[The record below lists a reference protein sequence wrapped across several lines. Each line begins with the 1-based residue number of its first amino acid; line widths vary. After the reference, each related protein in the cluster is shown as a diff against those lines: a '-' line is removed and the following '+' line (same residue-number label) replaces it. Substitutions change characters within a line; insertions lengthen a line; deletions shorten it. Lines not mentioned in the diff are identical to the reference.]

1 MSSKKI
7 PVFFLRFGLAFVF
20 LYAGIFGFLNP
31 TDWIGFL
38 PNWVKDVIPF
48 GLSDQNI
55 LALFSATEI
64 IMGILLLLGIQV
76 FFVSLLSS
84 VMLLGIVAFNWG
96 ALDILFR
103 DVGLFFAAL
112 ALMFLAR

>member
-20 LYAGIFGFLNP
+20 LYAGAMAFLHP
-31 TDWIGFL
+31 LDWIGFL
-38 PNWVKDVIPF
+38 PHWLKGIIP
-48 GLSDQNI
+48 LSDQNI
-55 LALFSATEI
+55 LSVFSFSELFLGV
-64 IMGILLLLGIQV
+64 MLLLGIQM
-76 FFVSLLSS
+76 FFVSVLSS
-84 VMLLGIVAFNWG
+84 LMLLGIVVFNWG

-112 ALMFLAR
+112 ALVFLSR